1 MLRELSKCLI
11 LTSVVLTGCNTMP
24 REDNS
29 SVLME
34 DVIVQR
40 TTVRSTSENPKPKSG
55 GGVVISGDNI
65 NIGTIIV
72 NSPNARV
79 DSSTKTDTRIDN
91 STNTVSLNQ
100 QLINGAPSRTF
111 DSGDGFSIVSTQ
123 PNNYHTDRDYFNDM
137 GSAFIKLIPGYS
149 LFKKKE

>member
-1 MLRELSKCLI
+1 
-11 LTSVVLTGCNTMP
+11 
-24 REDNS
+24 
-29 SVLME
+29 ME

-72 NSPNARV
+72 NSPNAKV
-79 DSSTKTDTRIDN
+79 DNSSKTDTRIDN

-100 QLINGAPSRTF
+100 QLINGVPSKTF
-111 DSGDGFSIVSTQ
+111 DSGDGFTIVSTQ
-123 PNNYHTDRDYFNDM
+123 QENYNADRDYFKDL
-137 GSAFIKLIPGYS
+137 GSAFVKLIPGYS